1 MLERAYREALE
12 ALQNAQDRRYDHTL
26 PLKETGHVKS
36 TGDGIARIAGLPR
49 VQLGELIALAGQGR
63 AMVLDMTES
72 EVGVVLMDHLPS
84 LKTGALA
91 YRTGDVAR
99 VPVGEG
105 LIGRIIDPLGR
116 PLDGGPPPA
125 SADFYPAER
134 APRPIT
140 DRAPVERPLQ
150 TGIKVID
157 ALVPIGRG
165 QRQLI
170 LGDRQIGKT
179 SIALD
184 TMVNQK
190 DHNVICIYLAVGQ
203 QQAAVARVVADLRQ
217 QGAMEHSIVMVAS
230 ASDPVGIQYLAPY
243 AATSVGEYLMEQ
255 GRDVLIIYDDL
266 TKHAN
271 TYREL
276 SLLLRRPPGREA
288 YPGDIFYIHS
298 RLLERATH
306 LRKELGGGSLTALPI
321 VETQAENIS
330 AYIPTNLISITDGQI
345 YLDPGLYQQG
355 FLPPVDVGLSVSR
368 VGGSAQL
375 PAYQGIVDR
384 LKLTY
389 SQFQELEM
397 FSRISARLDRE
408 SQQAIDRGRRL
419 REVLKQPRLRPVTVL
434 EQLAVLVALT
444 EGKFDD
450 VALENMGAAERA
462 VQEHVRTAGHNLD
475 ETIDRRETFSPDDRE
490 ELRALLAEALQTYQK
505 EDDNDDDVSSDR
517 ESNSNRT

>member
-1 MLERAYREALE
+1 MLEAAYRQALIALE
-12 ALQNAQDRRYDHTL
+12 EAGKQRFSDAL
-26 PLKETGHVKS
+26 PLRESGRVLN
-36 TGDGIARIAGLPR
+36 TGDGIARIGGLPG
-49 VQLGELIALAGQGR
+49 VQLGELVGLPENGR
-63 AMVLDMTES
+63 AMVLDMAAK
-72 EVGVVLMDHLPS
+72 EVGVVLLDHLPS
-84 LKTGALA
+84 LATGDYAF
-91 YRTGDVAR
+91 RTGEVAR
-99 VPVGEG
+99 VPVGET
-105 LIGRIIDPLGR
+105 LLGRVMDPLGR
-116 PLDGGPPPA
+116 PLDGGPPLT
-125 SADFYPAER
+125 SQDYYPAELT
-134 APRPIT
+134 PRPIT

-170 LGDRQIGKT
+170 LGDRQVGKT

-184 TMVNQK
+184 AIVNQR
-190 DHNVICIYLAVGQ
+190 NQEVICIYLAVGQ
-203 QQAAVARVVADLRQ
+203 RQAAVAQVIASLRQ
-217 QGAMEHSIVMVAS
+217 HRAMEYTIVMVAS

-255 GRDVLIIYDDL
+255 GHDVLIIYDDL

-306 LRKELGGGSLTALPI
+306 LREELGGGSLTALPI
-321 VETQAENIS
+321 VETQAQNIS

-368 VGGSAQL
+368 VGGKAQL
-375 PAYQGIVDR
+375 PAYHGVVGR

-389 SQFQELEM
+389 SQFRELEM
-397 FSRISARLDRE
+397 FSRISARLDQE

-419 REVLKQPRLRPVTVL
+419 REVFKQDLLQPASAL
-434 EQLAVLVALT
+434 EQLAVLVALNDGKLDAVPLEDIARAEQAIKKEIAAHGQALSHSVQAREPLSDEQRAQLEQMLDAALT
-444 EGKFDD
+444 EF
-450 VALENMGAAERA
+450 
-462 VQEHVRTAGHNLD
+462 
-475 ETIDRRETFSPDDRE
+475 
-490 ELRALLAEALQTYQK
+490 QK
-505 EDDNDDDVSSDR
+505 KDGS
-517 ESNSNRT
+517 